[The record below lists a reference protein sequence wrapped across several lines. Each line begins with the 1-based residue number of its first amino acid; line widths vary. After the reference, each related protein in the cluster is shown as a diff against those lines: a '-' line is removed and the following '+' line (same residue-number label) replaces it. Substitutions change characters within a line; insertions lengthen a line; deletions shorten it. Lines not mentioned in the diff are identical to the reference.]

1 MTDFPTEPSLD
12 SPLGSPIGTP
22 LGGLVIAP
30 FRREFDAARDPNAA
44 AIALHLRGDHLTAG
58 TVANAQLANMAQST
72 VKGRASGA
80 GTGVPTDLS
89 VAQLFT
95 ILGTRFKVGSFTRDV
110 SVASGTQA
118 VTGVGFQPAAI
129 ICFANIGATA
139 PASWGMSDG
148 TTHGS
153 VLDFHTVIASTY
165 ANGTNLIQIQ
175 VTGADVYQGVLSS
188 FDSDGF
194 TISWTK
200 TGTPTGT
207 ATIRYLALR

>member
-1 MTDFPTEPSLD
+1 MTDTGSLT
-12 SPLGSPIGTP
+12 GSAIPG
-22 LGGLVIAP
+22 
-30 FRREFDAARDPNAA
+30 FRREFDAARDPNTAA
-44 AIALHLRGDHLTAG
+44 RALFLRGDHLASG

-72 VKGRASGA
+72 VKGRAAAA

-118 VTGVGFQPAAI
+118 VTGVGFQPTAI
-129 ICFANIGATA
+129 ICFASISTTTA
-139 PASWGMSDG
+139 ASWGMSDG
-148 TTHGS
+148 PTNGCI
-153 VLDFHTVIASTY
+153 LDFFQTTADTY
-165 ANGTNLIQIQ
+165 APNTVLIELL
-175 VTGADVYQGVLSS
+175 VTSANFYIGSIS
-188 FDSDGF
+188 TFDSDGF

-207 ATIRYLALR
+207 ATIKYLALR

>member
-1 MTDFPTEPSLD
+1 MTDTG
-12 SPLGSPIGTP
+12 PLTGSP
-22 LGGLVIAP
+22 VAP
-30 FRREFDAARDPNAA
+30 FRREFDVARDPNAA

-89 VAQLFT
+89 VAQLFG

-118 VTGVGFQPAAI
+118 VTGVGFQPTAI
-129 ICFANIGATA
+129 ICLANISGANQ
-139 PASWGMSDG
+139 ASWGASDG
-148 TTHGS
+148 TTNGC
-153 VLDFHTVIASTY
+153 VLDFNSAVAATY
-165 ANGTNLIQIQ
+165 AINANLIHVQFAADAY
-175 VTGADVYQGVLSS
+175 TGVIST
-188 FDSDGF
+188 FDADGF

-207 ATIRYLALR
+207 ATIKYLALR